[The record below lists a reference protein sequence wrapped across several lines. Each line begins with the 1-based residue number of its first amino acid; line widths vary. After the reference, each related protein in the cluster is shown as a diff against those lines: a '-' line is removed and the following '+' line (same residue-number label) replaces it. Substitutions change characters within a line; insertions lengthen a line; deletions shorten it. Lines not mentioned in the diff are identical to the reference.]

1 MLFRSAEQ
9 PLLDEVLDEV
19 LAGVELMQRLGLER
33 AGNRLNGFIAPAAA
47 KLAES
52 SAPEPPAA

>member
-1 MLFRSAEQ
+1 
-9 PLLDEVLDEV
+9 V
-19 LAGVELMQRLGLER
+19 LAGVELIQRLGMER
-33 AGNRLNGFIAPAAA
+33 AGNRLNGFIAPAAV